1 MLQVGDRMPAFSL
14 RNSSREEVTQD
25 DFIGSVSVLAFYPM
39 SFTGGCTREMQG
51 FQAKYEDFQAL
62 GVKIAGISA
71 DTWATQG
78 VFCEQHNLEF
88 PVLSD
93 WPKYATI
100 AAFGVDRPESP
111 TARRVTFVFD
121 ADGVCQHVIDEERE
135 MDAHRDGALE
145 VAKSLAV
152 RASS

>member
-1 MLQVGDRMPAFSL
+1 MLQVGDRMPSFSL
-14 RNSSREEVTQD
+14 RNSNREEVTQD
-25 DFIGSVSVLAFYPM
+25 DFLGSVAVLAFYPM

-51 FQAKYEDFQAL
+51 FQQSYEDFQAL
-62 GVKIAGISA
+62 GVKIAGISS

-100 AAFGVDRPESP
+100 AAFGVDRPDSP
-111 TARRVTFVFD
+111 LARRVTFVFD
-121 ADGVCQHVIDEERE
+121 ADGICRLVIDEERE
-135 MDAHRDGALE
+135 MDAHRDGALAI
-145 VAKSLAV
+145 AKTLAAGA
-152 RASS
+152 AS

>member
-1 MLQVGDRMPAFSL
+1 MLQVGDRMPAFTL
-14 RNSSREEVTQD
+14 RNSSREAVTQE
-25 DFIGSVSVLAFYPM
+25 DFLGSVSVLAFYPM

-62 GVKIAGISA
+62 GVKIAGISS

-78 VFCEQHNLEF
+78 VFCEQHSLEF

-93 WPKYATI
+93 WPKNETI
-100 AAFGVDRPESP
+100 AAFGVDREGSP
-111 TARRVTFVFD
+111 LARRVTFVFD
-121 ADGVCQHVIDEERE
+121 ADGVCQHIIDDERE

-145 VAKSLAV
+145 VAKSLAA
-152 RASS
+152 RSS

>member
-1 MLQVGDRMPAFSL
+1 MLAVGDRMPSFSL
-14 RNSSREEVTQD
+14 RNSNREEVTQE
-25 DFIGSVSVLAFYPM
+25 DFLGSVSVLAFYPM

-51 FQAKYEDFQAL
+51 FQQKYADFQAI

-78 VFCEQHNLEF
+78 VFCEQHSLEF

-93 WPKYATI
+93 WPKYETI

-111 TARRVTFVFD
+111 IARRVTFVFD
-121 ADGVCQHVIDEERE
+121 AEGVCREVITEERE

-145 VAKSLAV
+145 IARQLAG
-152 RASS
+152 ATA